1 MSQDTGR
8 YAAEGDRIVVR
19 TPAKINLALL
29 VGPLRPDGFHELASV
44 YQAIGLYDDVVAEPA
59 PDGEITVTTSGPNA
73 DQVPDGPDNLAVRAA
88 RLLAESCGIRRGVRL
103 RIHKGIPVAGGM
115 AGGSSDAAAALVAC
129 DALWDTR
136 LDRDD
141 LLALAARLGSDVPF
155 CVLGGTALG
164 SGHGEIVTPALARGT
179 YTWVLALDGA
189 GLSTPRVYRELDAM
203 RGDRPVAPPRIPEEL
218 LAALSSGDPE
228 ALGKALVNDL
238 APVALRLRPSLRRLL
253 NEGRELGALGAMIS
267 GSGPT
272 CAFLARDG
280 DHALDLAVRLS
291 GSGLCG
297 TVTTAVGPVA
307 GARLHRSS

>member
-1 MSQDTGR
+1 
-8 YAAEGDRIVVR
+8 
-19 TPAKINLALL
+19 
-29 VGPLRPDGFHELASV
+29 
-44 YQAIGLYDDVVAEPA
+44 
-59 PDGEITVTTSGPNA
+59 
-73 DQVPDGPDNLAVRAA
+73 
-88 RLLAESCGIRRGVRL
+88 
-103 RIHKGIPVAGGM
+103 
-115 AGGSSDAAAALVAC
+115 
-129 DALWDTR
+129 
-136 LDRDD
+136 
-141 LLALAARLGSDVPF
+141 
-155 CVLGGTALG
+155 
-164 SGHGEIVTPALARGT
+164 
-179 YTWVLALDGA
+179 